1 MKKLNNHR
9 GQSTIEISLIA
20 PLLMMA
26 LYIPTDF
33 GITLFTAHLTQNAVR
48 EAARIGVSSKD
59 PFDNAAADSVGDEV
73 LSRLPALL
81 GSATATVRYYAGG
94 LNCSQYVE
102 VSGGELTIFSVSVD
116 APGWLYGSGYIQID
130 RSTTMR
136 YEFQPLTNDTPCT
149 GVTLTRTRPVKHARD
164 RGGFMNPSKMSEVA
178 FWFS

>member
-1 MKKLNNHR
+1 MKKLKNQR
-9 GQSTIEISLIA
+9 GQSIVEISLIT

-59 PFDNAAADSVGDEV
+59 PFDNAAADAVGDEAF
-73 LSRLPALL
+73 SRMPALL

-94 LNCSQYVE
+94 SANCSQYVE
-102 VSGGELTIFSVSVD
+102 VSGQGTYNFF
-116 APGWLYGSGYIQID
+116 LYQLMRLGGFTVPDTIQID

-149 GVTLTRTRPVKHARD
+149 GVTLTRTRP
-164 RGGFMNPSKMSEVA
+164 
-178 FWFS
+178 